1 MNLLEA
7 AAAFIKMGVAYEGGF
22 RDALEKACVIL
33 EDEAKSYP
41 GEYQT
46 GWAPLKPETIEQ
58 KATGDSPLLETGELR
73 NSYEHTVE
81 GKSGYVG
88 SNDDKAVWQELGTSR
103 GIPPRPVLEL
113 AAKTKGEEA
122 ADAVGAELF
131 TRMTKRST

>member
-1 MNLLEA
+1 MNLTEGA
-7 AAAFIKMGVAYEGGF
+7 AKFIEIGVAYEANIHE
-22 RDALEKACVIL
+22 ALDKACVVI
-33 EDEAKSYP
+33 ETEAKSYP

-46 GWAPLKPETIEQ
+46 GWAPLKPETIAR
-58 KATGDSPLLETGELR
+58 KTTGDSPLLETGELR
-73 NSYEHTVE
+73 DSYEHMVQ

-122 ADAVGAELF
+122 AHAIASELF
-131 TRMTKRST
+131 IKMIGR